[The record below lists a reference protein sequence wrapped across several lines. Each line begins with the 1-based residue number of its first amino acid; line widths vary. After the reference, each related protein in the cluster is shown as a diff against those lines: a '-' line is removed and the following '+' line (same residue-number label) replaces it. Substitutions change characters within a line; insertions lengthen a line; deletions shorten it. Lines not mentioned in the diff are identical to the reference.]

1 MHHWE
6 MSPSGVVLRGGSK
19 CSRNL
24 LTSLQTTDDSDISSL
39 DILATDVDGH
49 DGYWCLEP
57 RGQRRVGDAALVP
70 VRILVGVGEGQVNP
84 GVWPSDLLSVWRT
97 ALTTHG

>member
-24 LTSLQTTDDSDISSL
+24 LTSLQTMDDSDISSL
-39 DILATDVDGH
+39 DILASDVDGH

-57 RGQRRVGDAALVP
+57 RGQRRVG
-70 VRILVGVGEGQVNP
+70 GEDSCRG
-84 GVWPSDLLSVWRT
+84 GGGPSESRRV
-97 ALTTHG
+97 AQ

>member
-39 DILATDVDGH
+39 DILASDVDGH

-57 RGQRRVGDAALVP
+57 RGQHRVGSEDSCRGGGGPSESRRVA
-70 VRILVGVGEGQVNP
+70 Q
-84 GVWPSDLLSVWRT
+84 
-97 ALTTHG
+97 